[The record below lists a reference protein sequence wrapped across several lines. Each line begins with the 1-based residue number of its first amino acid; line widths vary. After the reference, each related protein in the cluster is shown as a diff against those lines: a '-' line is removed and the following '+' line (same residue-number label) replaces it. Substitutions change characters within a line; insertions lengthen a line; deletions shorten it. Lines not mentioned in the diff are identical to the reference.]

1 MSHVWIMS
9 GVLLLS
15 NPVWAK
21 DPIPR
26 LKEIVSINSGSANL
40 EGVSAIQKKIRPW
53 FEELGFEVVLR
64 ENPDGPSRSAPMLIG
79 TLAGKSPRAITLTM
93 HADTVFEPSSPFQKW
108 VLKDDSIMT
117 GPGVMDDKGG
127 IIVALEALEAY
138 VAGLRERNEK
148 PRYTL
153 IVEVTPNEEVGALG
167 WERIFRDLS
176 ERSDLVIGLEPSYRR
191 GIVEGRK
198 GNVWF
203 EIEVSGKEAHAG
215 VNHRLGVN
223 ACNLLARKMVELEK
237 LTNYPKQVTVSV
249 GRIEGGQDKYNIVCG
264 WAKAKMD
271 SRVPDAAARD
281 RLVKAVSLILKDPSI
296 RFKITDE
303 TVPMAARPVSRPWIQ
318 KVLGW
323 IRKEEGGMP
332 EAHVSGGV
340 GDVNHY
346 AREGLVVMDGLGPV
360 GDHMHTPEEFIDLRT
375 IPTRARVLAR
385 LLETFEGKGP

>member
-1 MSHVWIMS
+1 MMLV
-9 GVLLLS
+9 VLVLS
-15 NPVWAK
+15 SPGWGKEPVS
-21 DPIPR
+21 R

-40 EGVSAIQKKIRPW
+40 EGVLAVQKKIRPW
-53 FEELGFEVVLR
+53 FEELGFEVVLK
-64 ENPDGPSRSAPMLIG
+64 ENPDGASKSAPMLIG
-79 TLAGKSPRAITLTM
+79 TLAGKSSRAITLTM
-93 HADTVFEPSSPFQKW
+93 HADTVFEPNSPFQKW
-108 VLKDDSIMT
+108 VMKDEAFMN

-138 VAGLRERNEK
+138 LTGLRVKNEK

-153 IVEVTPNEEVGALG
+153 IVEVTPNEEVGAPG
-167 WERIFRDLS
+167 WEKTFRDLS
-176 ERSDLVIGLEPSYRR
+176 ERSDLVVGLEPSYRG

-203 EIEVSGKEAHAG
+203 EMEVTGKEAHAG

-237 LTNYPKQVTVSV
+237 LTDYPKNVTVSV

-271 SRVPDAAARD
+271 SRVPDAASRD
-281 RLVKAVSLILKDPSI
+281 RLVKSVSRILKDPSI
-296 RFKITDE
+296 RFRITDE
-303 TVPMAARPVSRPWIQ
+303 TVPMAARPLSRPWVQ

-323 IRKEEGGMP
+323 IRQEEGGQP

-375 IPTRARVLAR
+375 IPTRARVLTR
-385 LLETFEGKGP
+385 LLETFESKGP